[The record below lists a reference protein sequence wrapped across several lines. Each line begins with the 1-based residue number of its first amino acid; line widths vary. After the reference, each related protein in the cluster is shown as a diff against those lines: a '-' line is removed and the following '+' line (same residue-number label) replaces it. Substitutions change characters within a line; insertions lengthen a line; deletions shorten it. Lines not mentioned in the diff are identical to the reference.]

1 MGNRSGEMRP
11 MAYNQHLDQFL
22 MFYSQSDAGNGLT
35 RGLDS
40 DLAKRTYV
48 GTKLDRTLTDAVLS
62 KQFRIV
68 ILTGNAGDGKTAFI
82 QKVEEAAA
90 GRGADVKRTDTL
102 GSRFTLQ
109 GRLFKTLYD
118 GSVETADASNQEMLR
133 EFFSEVAGPT
143 APTVDVCLIVAMNE
157 GKLRDFLSHA
167 TGFTW
172 LSRTILDHLQR
183 AAPLPAEVA
192 LVNLNLRSVVDAEE
206 GVTDC
211 LFDQILDRYV
221 ADEFWTP
228 CQNCPSR
235 HRCPVKFNVD
245 SFRLQPTD
253 GLDGKELEV
262 VTERNR
268 SAKQSRSALKS
279 LFQVL
284 HFRSRIHV
292 TVRDL
297 RSVLAFT
304 LFGKKSCR
312 EIEAEIQAGQ
322 TDFTDRYYYNAVF
335 NASEKDR
342 ILALLRETD
351 VGMASAPQVDSKLSF
366 TKPRTGDFR
375 RLFSSFDDPKP
386 DESRT
391 RIDEDDLLRLFNAKP
406 TSPDQRTPGAVAAA
420 QKYVVAM
427 RRKMFFEGRRDPN
440 TGPRPSLIE
449 ELLPYDKLR
458 NFIEFI
464 RSGND
469 VNGQLKD
476 AIILAISRSESIFDE
491 QRGRENVCI
500 RTRHEAGAK
509 VKAFFTYPADHFV
522 VSREESGP
530 SAQFVE
536 FLPSS
541 ILLTHHARKIS
552 LTISLDLYE
561 MLMRIRDGYVPAA
574 GEMRAFFLNLL
585 MFKKQLMSLP
595 SERMLLTETDY
606 QIFELRRTPTNG
618 IALSSV

>member
-1 MGNRSGEMRP
+1 MS
-11 MAYNQHLDQFL
+11 YNLHLDQFL

-40 DLAKRTYV
+40 DLARRTYV
-48 GTKLDRTLTDAVLS
+48 ATKLDRSLTEAVLS
-62 KQFRIV
+62 RQFRIV

-82 QKVEEAAA
+82 QKVEEEAAS
-90 GRGADVKRTDTL
+90 RGATVERTDTL

-109 GRLFKTLYD
+109 ERRFRTLYD
-118 GSVETADASNQEMLR
+118 GSVETVAASNQEMLR
-133 EFFSEVAGPT
+133 EFFADVAGPN
-143 APTVDVCLIVAMNE
+143 APTVEVCLIVAMNE
-157 GKLRDFLSHA
+157 GKLRDFLSNA
-167 TGFTW
+167 TGFGW
-172 LSRTILDHLQR
+172 LSRTLLDHLQR
-183 AAPLPAEVA
+183 GGPLPADVA
-192 LVNLNLRSVVDAEE
+192 LVNLNLRSVVDAEQ
-206 GVTDC
+206 GNTDC

-221 ADEFWTP
+221 ADEFWNP
-228 CQNCPSR
+228 CRTCASR

-245 SFRLQPTD
+245 TFRLQPTD
-253 GLDGKELEV
+253 QLEGKELDAV
-262 VTERNR
+262 KERNR
-268 SAKQSRSALKS
+268 SATQARTALKS

-284 HFRSRIHV
+284 HFRKRIHV

-304 LFGKKSCR
+304 LFGKKTCR
-312 EIEAEIQAGQ
+312 EIDAEIQSGQ

-335 NASEKDR
+335 NATEKDR
-342 ILALLRETD
+342 ILGLLRETD

-366 TKPRTGDFR
+366 TKPRTSDFR

-391 RIDEDDLLRLFNAKP
+391 RIDEDDLLRLFHAKP
-406 TSPDQRTPGAVAAA
+406 TSPDQRTPAALASA
-420 QKYVVAM
+420 QKYVIAM
-427 RRKMFFEGRRDPN
+427 RRKMFFEGRRD
-440 TGPRPSLIE
+440 TAAGPRPSLIE

-464 RSGND
+464 RSGQD
-469 VNGQLKD
+469 ANGQLKN
-476 AIILAISRSESIFDE
+476 ALILAISRSESIFDE
-491 QRGRENVCI
+491 QRGSENVCI
-500 RTRHEAGAK
+500 RTRHEPGAK

-522 VSREESGP
+522 VSREEPGP
-530 SAQFVE
+530 QARFIE

-541 ILLTHHARKIS
+541 IILTHHARDIS
-552 LTISLDLYE
+552 LAISLDLYE

-606 QIFELRRTPTNG
+606 QIFELRRTPSNG